1 MAYIVN
7 NKVFSDIAE
16 AKNYLDQTGTS
27 GTIFYSNP
35 TMSADLYPVST
46 YTPKSA
52 TTVKT
57 NSLFEMPFGD
67 DIGPSIPETNP
78 FEQPEF
84 GTIEPDSFER
94 ETLQEWTK
102 FLEDTLRQE
111 EYQRFI
117 MRNFFDTSDLDEGAE
132 PVEFNDMQDDTFQMI
147 LDSILGQAED
157 VPPEIRGD
165 ALRTQQWL
173 ENQLSTIGQEIQNAG
188 GYEEWLA
195 SQQEEPVSGPVKGD
209 APRLAP
215 LQPDPE
221 EVVGDIDED
230 TTAGDTGLED
240 EIGVDPDM
248 PITDPEL
255 DPLDEITTDQ
265 EAEEQEEAEEEE
277 LGILDRIGQWIQSQ
291 IGGGTGGA
299 GGGTSSTPP
308 FLPGSA
314 GVIISPGSAGMS
326 WPEILADPG
335 KWTVFLP
342 GVIPGLPESPT
353 ILGTIEDILSRPGDV
368 LGGLWNDLV
377 TTVSNPEQVLEDIL
391 NDAADSEGLI
401 TIGGIAG
408 VISGVLDTLGDAVN
422 RDDEGNIVVN
432 ESGSILGGAGEGED
446 ESQGEVIVQPSDDK
460 GGSQMGTAPVMDPVQ
475 PQPTEGLP
483 IADDS
488 TGPVKGDAPR
498 LAPISDEPQQPE
510 LGGSAPEEVV
520 AAAGGAGGGML
531 SKKGAFTPFMASI
544 GYAPVQ
550 LQQQIRPDYV
560 RELDGMLLR
569 LMQGKV
575 S

>member
-1 MAYIVN
+1 MSKFLLPTKDTIMYAG
-7 NKVFSDIAE
+7 
-16 AKNYLDQTGTS
+16 GTS
-27 GTIFYSNP
+27 GFDELTGQPLQTDGMLVQDPFNPTQNLGFDFSNP
-35 TMSADLYPVST
+35 RDRPPIRPPRPLTPQEFFRIQGQIDFVNFINESIASENFQKWVVST
-46 YTPKSA
+46 
-52 TTVKT
+52 
-57 NSLFEMPFGD
+57 FG
-67 DIGPSIPETNP
+67 NN
-78 FEQPEF
+78 Q
-84 GTIEPDSFER
+84 
-94 ETLQEWTK
+94 
-102 FLEDTLRQE
+102 
-111 EYQRFI
+111 
-117 MRNFFDTSDLDEGAE
+117 DLDENIE
-132 PVEFNDMQDDTFQMI
+132 DPNLTNDTENEIFQMI
-147 LDSILGQAED
+147 WDSIIGEQED
-157 VPPEIRGD
+157 IPPEILSDRD
-165 ALRTQQWL
+165 RLNDFLRSNIY
-173 ENQLSTIGQEIQNAG
+173 EAAQEIEAAG

-195 SQQEEPVSGPVKGD
+195 SQQQDE
-209 APRLAP
+209 
-215 LQPDPE
+215 E

-230 TTAGDTGLED
+230 TTEEGDTGLED

-255 DPLDEITTDQ
+255 DPLDEITTEQ
-265 EAEEQEEAEEEE
+265 EAEEEEEE

-353 ILGTIEDILSRPGDV
+353 ILGTIEDILSRPGEV

-391 NDAADSEGLI
+391 NDAADSSGLI

-408 VISGVLDTLGDAVN
+408 VVSGILDRIGDSVN

-432 ESGSILGGAGEGED
+432 ESGSILGGAGEDED
-446 ESQGEVIVQPSDDK
+446 ESQGEVVVETSDDK

-488 TGPVKGDAPR
+488 PV
-498 LAPISDEPQQPE
+498 SDIGFGGGSTDSPEPQQE
-510 LGGSAPEEVV
+510 LGGVADVV
-520 AAAGGAGGGML
+520 SGGGGGGGMMRR
-531 SKKGAFTPFMASI
+531 GQPHMGGI
-544 GYAPVQ
+544 GYALPQ
-550 LQQQIRPDYV
+550 GEMILYRPPTANEILTDFTNGLAMQ
-560 RELDGMLLR
+560 RKRGML
-569 LMQGKV
+569 V
-575 S
+575 